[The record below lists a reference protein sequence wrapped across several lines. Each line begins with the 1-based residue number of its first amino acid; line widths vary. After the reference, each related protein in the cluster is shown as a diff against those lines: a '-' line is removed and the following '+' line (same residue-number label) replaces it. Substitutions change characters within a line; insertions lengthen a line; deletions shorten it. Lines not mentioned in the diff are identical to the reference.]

1 MKRKKRERGGM
12 GMRRREGRKEGMTGG
27 KKGKREEGRGRG
39 GGVSSKLGVLE
50 RVKKRGIYIVES
62 AFWVHTRLG
71 FVQVIYTPKEVNSVS
86 ISDKVRV
93 RVKEKIWC

>member
-1 MKRKKRERGGM
+1 MKSYKERGGR
-12 GMRRREGRKEGMTGG
+12 GMRRREGREEGMTGE
-27 KKGKREEGRGRG
+27 KKGKGRGRG

-50 RVKKRGIYIVES
+50 RVKKRGIYSRKCI
-62 AFWVHTRLG
+62 LG
-71 FVQVIYTPKEVNSVS
+71 SYKVRVRTSYIYPKEVNSVS